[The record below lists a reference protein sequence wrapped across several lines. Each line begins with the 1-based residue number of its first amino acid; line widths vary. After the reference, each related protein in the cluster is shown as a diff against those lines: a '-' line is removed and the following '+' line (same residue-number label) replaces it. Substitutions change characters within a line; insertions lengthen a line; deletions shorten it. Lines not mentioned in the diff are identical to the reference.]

1 MTLDETLLQKLAKW
15 RFHNGRETLEAE
27 ADSVK
32 VRVAADCAD
41 QIGCRVWEVSLT
53 RPEPAAPLKDRAQ
66 SLATRASGLLEA
78 LRLLEIDE
86 EGRTALLRSDR
97 PTVRDGQLGYYEVLL
112 QGNGASSVRR
122 YQAAANAGRR
132 EQVGFNLTHETLGK
146 LVSDLAAC

>member
-1 MTLDETLLQKLAKW
+1 MPDGY
-15 RFHNGRETLEAE
+15 RRERGQLCPAAGIELERDPKHHA
-27 ADSVK
+27 VLG
-32 VRVAADCAD
+32 

-97 PTVRDGQLGYYEVLL
+97 PTVRDGKLGYYEVLR